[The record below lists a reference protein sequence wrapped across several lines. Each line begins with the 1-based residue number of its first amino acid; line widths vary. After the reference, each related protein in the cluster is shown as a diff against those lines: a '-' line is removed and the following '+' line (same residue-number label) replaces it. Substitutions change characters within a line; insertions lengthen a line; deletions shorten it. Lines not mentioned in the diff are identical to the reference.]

1 MKREFCFED
10 SLRMLEVLWS
20 SIPLV
25 TVPEQELELFE
36 FEFKPIFTV
45 PDTPIVPCENAYTK
59 VCALR
64 RQSSAMNLGQNV
76 NNIKFQ
82 TSKRL
87 NLSLDETRGRCKFK
101 NALQDIKTISLDDTV
116 LQMKKANVDRDE
128 EKSEDKNSIK
138 STSPVERPRS
148 VSPRKT
154 DDELN
159 EIGERPIEV
168 ISNSMIDLAKKSNCI
183 RKPGGHFKELK
194 EKIASAGNS
203 RKNIF
208 SISLDKIEVRND
220 KKIEYGNKHLNHN
233 GGGKVVKNLNEFLN
247 FNKSRLSEKFISK
260 KTDQDATTI
269 SEQPI
274 TDNKCK
280 IQKQLHKD
288 LSVEGSSSPDDSQE
302 YFPMTTSMTRELR
315 LELENLDRQVFGR
328 DFHNK
333 SFQFDNTDS
342 PTETTSI
349 ITEQNKNF
357 QCDLSNHSSIT
368 EISEPTELAEIC
380 SVPQVHVNGHK
391 NGFSKE
397 NSPNDIF
404 LWENPLHK
412 QQEMCKSKF
421 PTTPDEQAD
430 LEYDGESGEIFE
442 ESQGKKSITPIRLL
456 RRTHNS
462 NRTSDSSESD
472 NDWKLCDS
480 KIDYKAMSEDK
491 QNDEDIDNKFI
502 ENNEFSK
509 KIEKTVQLN
518 NIDNSQHISKSAE
531 NEIIHENNLNEPNVL
546 IDNVKPL
553 MLPPPNEFGGGNPFL
568 MFLCLTVLLQHRDYV
583 MRNNMDYNEMAMHFD
598 KMVRKHNINRVL
610 NQARKMYT
618 AYLKQQDG
626 NDNSVTK

>member
-1 MKREFCFED
+1 
-10 SLRMLEVLWS
+10 MLEVLWS

-25 TVPEQELELFE
+25 TVPDKELDLFE
-36 FEFKPIFTV
+36 FEFKPVYTV

-64 RQSSAMNLGQNV
+64 RQSSAMNLGQNI
-76 NNIKFQ
+76 NNMKFQ

-87 NLSLDETRGRCKFK
+87 NLSLDENRGRCKFK
-101 NALQDIKTISLDDTV
+101 NALQDIKTVSMDDTV
-116 LQMKKANVDRDE
+116 LQIKKVNSVYNA
-128 EKSEDKNSIK
+128 DKGISKEPKNIK
-138 STSPVERPRS
+138 STSPIERPKS
-148 VSPRKT
+148 VSPKKG
-154 DDELN
+154 DDSLSRTT
-159 EIGERPIEV
+159 ERPLEI
-168 ISNSMIDLAKKSNCI
+168 ISNSMNDLAKKSFSVK
-183 RKPGGHFKELK
+183 KPGCHFRELK
-194 EKIASAGNS
+194 DKIAAAGNS
-203 RKNIF
+203 RKSIF
-208 SISLDKIEVRND
+208 SMSLDKIEVRND
-220 KKIEYGNKHLNHN
+220 KSTECMNKNVVN
-233 GGGKVVKNLNEFLN
+233 TGGGKVVKNLNEFLN
-247 FNKSRLSEKFISK
+247 FNKSRLSEKFVSK
-260 KTDQDATTI
+260 KIDQSPSPSNDSSITENKSKI
-269 SEQPI
+269 S
-274 TDNKCK
+274 
-280 IQKQLHKD
+280 QKQLHKD

-342 PTETTSI
+342 PTESESI

-380 SVPQVHVNGHK
+380 SVPQVQVNGHK

-412 QQEMCKSKF
+412 QQDVSKSKF

-456 RRTHNS
+456 KRTHNS
-462 NRTSDSSESD
+462 NRTSDSSESE
-472 NDWKLCDS
+472 NDWKLCDT
-480 KIDYKAMSEDK
+480 KVDYKAMGDEK
-491 QNDEDIDNKFI
+491 QNEEDIDNKFI
-502 ENNEFSK
+502 ANSVIARKNEPTKHNNM
-509 KIEKTVQLN
+509 
-518 NIDNSQHISKSAE
+518 DNRSHISKT
-531 NEIIHENNLNEPNVL
+531 NVKEILNENNFNDTS
-546 IDNVKPL
+546 IITDDAKPL

-618 AYLKQQDG
+618 TYLKQQNG
-626 NDNSVTK
+626 NDNSILK